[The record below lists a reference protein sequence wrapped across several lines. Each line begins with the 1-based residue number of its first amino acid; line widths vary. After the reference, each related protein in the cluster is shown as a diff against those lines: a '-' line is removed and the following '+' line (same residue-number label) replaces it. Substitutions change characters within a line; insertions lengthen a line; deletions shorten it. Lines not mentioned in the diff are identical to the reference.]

1 MIQLLDGEFST
12 YFKSFT
18 DFEKE
23 VLIALSHGKTNPSSM
38 AQEIR
43 KPISSLPQILHRLMS
58 HGIVE
63 KYVEGRY
70 RISDPVF
77 SDWLSQ
83 RYPLMAG
90 DQSSFDKLSLQK
102 ANNIQNCICIRLCIC
117 YR

>member
-1 MIQLLDGEFST
+1 VRLLDSMSRSKGEDSNLAVLTIFRQLP
-12 YFKSFT
+12 KSFT

-43 KPISSLPQILHRLMS
+43 KPISSLSQILHRRMS

-70 RISDPVF
+70 RIPDPVF

-90 DQSSFDKLSLQK
+90 D
-102 ANNIQNCICIRLCIC
+102 
-117 YR
+117 